1 MDASRLHLV
10 VSAIAPIVG
19 VSIGDEDDRSSWT
32 VFFADDAT
40 ESQKKAALTALAT
53 FAPTPFKAD
62 LYAER
67 DRRLALGFD
76 YEFNDER
83 GVHRINT
90 TPADMIG
97 WDEVTKLAQ
106 ALINLDQPDAHI
118 TIATG
123 SGIAEVTAMEWQA
136 VLLAAGTFRQQ
147 VWGASFMLEAVD
159 PIPDD
164 FAEDGYWNI

>member
-1 MDASRLHLV
+1 MMIKVSDARYTGSGTILALIDGRE
-10 VSAIAPIVG
+10 VSIPDDMANRDRRDLAEWEAEGNVIAPY
-19 VSIGDEDDRSSWT
+19 
-32 VFFADDAT
+32 APP
-40 ESQKKAALTALAT
+40 
-53 FAPTPFKAD
+53 APTPAD
-62 LYAER
+62 VHTER

-76 YEFNDER
+76 YDFGDER

-90 TPADMIG
+90 TPADMVG

-106 ALINLDQPDAHI
+106 ALINVGQPGANI

-123 SGIAEVTAMEWQA
+123 TGIAQVTAMEWQA